1 MAKQWRARVYVGA
14 ALAVGS
20 EVALNAAHTHH
31 LRNVLRLGPGAPV
44 AAFNPADGEWLCRI
58 GAGANSAMSLICE
71 HRLREPASE
80 TALWLLFA
88 PIRRSRLDWLIEKA
102 TELGVTHL
110 APVLTR
116 HTQPERFNL
125 ARLEALAIAAAEQ
138 SERLSIPQL
147 HPPRP
152 LDALLVDWPREA
164 RLIVCDETGAGIPIA
179 AALAQFGAG
188 PAALLIGPEGG
199 FSHSELDY
207 LSEFSFV
214 TRAGLGPRVL
224 RAETAALAALSVYQ
238 AIAGDWRMSRP
249 R

>member
-125 ARLEALAIAAAEQ
+125 AR
-138 SERLSIPQL
+138 
-147 HPPRP
+147 P